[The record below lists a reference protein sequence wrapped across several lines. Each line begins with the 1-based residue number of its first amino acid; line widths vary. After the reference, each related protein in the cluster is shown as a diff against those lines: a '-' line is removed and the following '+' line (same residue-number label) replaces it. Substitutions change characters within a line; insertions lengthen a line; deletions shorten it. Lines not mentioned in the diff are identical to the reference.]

1 MGRPYIMSI
10 DFYDQAT
17 SDKNVVALE
26 GSELLN
32 GRIDLNQSFCV
43 RKMMLLGCKQKQTH
57 QNSFLF
63 KSNMFKAF
71 KNVFIFVR
79 RKYLS

>member
-17 SDKNVVALE
+17 SDKNVVALD

-32 GRIDLNQSFCV
+32 GRIDLDQFLHSKDDAFRV
-43 RKMMLLGCKQKQTH
+43 QTETDAPE
-57 QNSFLF
+57 FF
-63 KSNMFKAF
+63 
-71 KNVFIFVR
+71 FIQIQHV
-79 RKYLS
+79 